1 MASIID
7 DPSLVRGIIYCI
19 ENTQNGKLYVG
30 QTRTHRLNHG
40 RYRPF
45 GAEGRFRDHMSC
57 ALKNT
62 KPGQCSALYNDIRT
76 FGKDAFTF
84 STLEECDVLLLDQR
98 EKWWIRAT
106 NTEYPIGYNLTEGG
120 RTDVSFIA
128 RVGNSTPLAPVGPRG
143 GSTARSEETRKKMS
157 ESNKLASNTEESREL
172 RRVNAQQQH
181 ANAKLSRFE
190 GVKIDPTNLD
200 QYIYSKGVRIF
211 VRVGDKEATFIRKGN
226 TKEENRVAAI
236 EFLKSLVPK
245 NESDDIIQH
254 IE

>member
-1 MASIID
+1 MTSIID

-120 RTDVSFIA
+120 RTDISFIA

-143 GSTARSEETRKKMS
+143 GSIARSEETRKKMS
-157 ESNKLASNTEESREL
+157 ESNKLASNTEEARE
-172 RRVNAQQQH
+172 RRRQQAEQQH
-181 ANAKLSRFE
+181 EKKKVERFA
-190 GVKIDPTNLD
+190 GTVIDPTKLD
-200 QYIYSKGVRIF
+200 QYIYSKGFYTMI
-211 VRVGDKEATFIRKGN
+211 RVGDISASFNNKGK
-226 TKEENRVAAI
+226 TKEENREAAI

-254 IE
+254 V